1 VEDKIEFMAKHKKW
15 FVVKKLKIDENTE
28 DIEIARLLAS
38 IDETVLN
45 KIPEYLPF
53 DMNKLYEIA
62 DEIYQ
67 KKKGRITEEEIAEVL
82 KKLKSPATT
91 RKLNEITESKEGKEI
106 LKAILNNIILER
118 LGIQTRISPKVI
130 EKYIEKERENER

>member
-1 VEDKIEFMAKHKKW
+1 MEDKIEFIAKHGKW
-15 FVVKKLKIDENTE
+15 FTVKKLKIDENVE
-28 DIEIARLLAS
+28 NIEIARLLAS

-53 DMNKLYEIA
+53 DIEKLNIIA
-62 DEIYQ
+62 DEIFP
-67 KKKGRITEEEIAEVL
+67 KKKGRIKEEDIIEAL

-91 RKLNEITESKEGKEI
+91 RKLNEITTSKEGKEI
-106 LKAILNNIILER
+106 LKILLNGIILER

-130 EKYIEKERENER
+130 EKYIEKERENGH